1 MNIVAKNH
9 GISKKI
15 ILNKNVIFLSQF
27 FITKKKQLANNKKY
41 TFYTLKKI
49 YRVQIYNNLTISCN
63 AV

>member
-1 MNIVAKNH
+1 MEFQKNNLKQKCH
-9 GISKKI
+9 IFI
-15 ILNKNVIFLSQF
+15 IIFYN
-27 FITKKKQLANNKKY
+27 KKKQLVNNKKY